1 MELGVNKNIS
11 ETNVSGRA
19 NEKKNIARHQKRF
32 VVMEENDPI
41 FYDRNRKILMDIN
54 IGGEEVTQNKL
65 IYHHGIELIFLH

>member
-1 MELGVNKNIS
+1 
-11 ETNVSGRA
+11 
-19 NEKKNIARHQKRF
+19 
-32 VVMEENDPI
+32 MEENDPI